1 MRELRRF
8 SMGLPQILTLSLA
21 VSFIIGCSSGQS
33 AAPPVLKP
41 TAPPER
47 TVFDPLTQQLD
58 KAHGV
63 QAVADANADAT
74 RQAVDHQERGD
85 STP

>member
-1 MRELRRF
+1 
-8 SMGLPQILTLSLA
+8 MGLPQVLTFSLA
-21 VSFIIGCSSGQS
+21 VSFIIGCSSGPGAGS
-33 AAPPVLKP
+33 PPAAPAAPPEK
-41 TAPPER
+41 

-63 QAVADANADAT
+63 QAAADANADAT

-85 STP
+85 GTP

>member
-1 MRELRRF
+1 
-8 SMGLPQILTLSLA
+8 MGLPQFLTVSLA

-33 AAPPVLKP
+33 AGPPLKP
-41 TAPPER
+41 TAAPEK

-63 QAVADANADAT
+63 QAAADANAEAT